1 MTPRQPWPFPTK
13 DHHPDPQAPR
23 AAPAPAAPPPD
34 GGANVQVRHVSED
47 TLDDAVSD
55 TFPASDPVAVV
66 ATKVVPADAAPAP
79 APGGASP
86 RDRET

>member
-13 DHHPDPQAPR
+13 DHHPDP
-23 AAPAPAAPPPD
+23 APAAAPPAR
-34 GGANVQVRHVSED
+34 GTNVQVQHVTED

-66 ATKVVPADAAPAP
+66 ATKVVPESAGASGSRTAAP
-79 APGGASP
+79 GD
-86 RDRET
+86 RDR

>member
-13 DHHPDPQAPR
+13 DHHPDPQAQR
-23 AAPAPAAPPPD
+23 AAPAPPPD
-34 GGANVQVRHVSED
+34 GGASVQVRHVSED

-66 ATKVVPADAAPAP
+66 ATKVIPAATPAP

-86 RDRET
+86 RDREN

>member
-13 DHHPDPQAPR
+13 ENHPDPVAKPAEAAGA
-23 AAPAPAAPPPD
+23 AAPER
-34 GGANVQVRHVSED
+34 GANVQVQHVTED

-66 ATKVVPADAAPAP
+66 ATKVVPASSDAPGRDGAAPGDP
-79 APGGASP
+79 AL
-86 RDRET
+86 

>member
-13 DHHPDPQAPR
+13 DDHPDP
-23 AAPAPAAPPPD
+23 AAKPVASPAAAA
-34 GGANVQVRHVSED
+34 GKSERGANVQVQHVTED

-66 ATKVVPADAAPAP
+66 ATKVVPESAGASGSRTAAP
-79 APGGASP
+79 GD
-86 RDRET
+86 RDR